1 MRLTIKDHIRESRLF
16 NERAAVAL
24 FVILALL
31 LLIVA
36 RLVFLQIVSHDH
48 FATLSEVNR
57 ISLVP
62 VAPTRGLIYDRNGVV
77 LAQNLPAF
85 SLELI
90 PEQVRD
96 LDATVA
102 ELRKLIAISDE
113 DVRRFQKQVRQKRAF
128 NSIALRYYLNDEE
141 IARFAVKRH
150 RFPGVEIEARVIR
163 NYPHGTLASHAIGY
177 VGRINEE
184 ELGGLDISDY
194 SGTDFIGKTGVE
206 KFYENLLHGQVG
218 FKQIETNAYGRTLRE
233 LQQTA
238 PVPGQNLYLSLDIAL
253 QRVAEQEFAARRG
266 AAVAIDP
273 QNGEVLAFV
282 SMPGFDPNLFVTGID
297 VQTYNELQNSIDR
310 PLFNRALRGQ
320 YPPGSTLKPFIGLAG
335 LESSKVSMETGTF
348 CPGWYR
354 LPGDTH
360 KYRDWKEH
368 GHGFTTMEKAIVES
382 CDVYFYDLA
391 SNLGIDLMHDYLEQF
406 GFGRPTGID
415 LKEESGGLL
424 PSRQWKRMRR
434 GQPWYPGETIITG
447 IGQGYTL
454 TTPLQLAYA
463 TAVLAMRGAHT
474 PPRLMHTVS
483 IAGKSEQEPARA
495 AALENV
501 PIRNRR
507 NWDAI
512 ITAMKNV
519 VSSERGTA
527 QAIGRKAPF
536 PIAGKTGTA
545 QVFGIK
551 QDEKYVEKEVAERL
565 RDHSLFIAFSPP
577 DNPRIALAVMVENA
591 GHGSTA
597 AAPIARKMIDQYL
610 GSLAQ

>member
-16 NERAAVAL
+16 NERAAIAL
-24 FVILALL
+24 FIVICLL
-31 LLIVA
+31 FLIVA
-36 RLVFLQIVSHDH
+36 RLIYLQIVNHEH

-57 ISLVP
+57 INLVP
-62 VAPTRGLIYDRNGVV
+62 VPPTRGLIYDRNGVV

-85 SLELI
+85 SLEII

-96 LDATVA
+96 MDATIA
-102 ELRKLIAISDE
+102 ALRKLVAISDE
-113 DVRRFQKQVRQKRAF
+113 DVRRFHRQVRQKRAY
-128 NSIALRYYLNDEE
+128 NSIALRYYLSDEE

-150 RFPGVEIEARVIR
+150 LFPGVEIEARVIR
-163 NYPHGTLASHAIGY
+163 NYPLGSLASHAIGY

-184 ELGGLDISDY
+184 ELRELDTSNY
-194 SGTDFIGKTGVE
+194 SGTDFIGKSGVE
-206 KFYENLLHGQVG
+206 KFYEDQLHGQVG
-218 FKQIETNAYGRTLRE
+218 YKQVEMNAYGRTLRE

-238 PVPGQNLYLSLDIAL
+238 PIPGKNLHLSLDIGL
-253 QRVAEQEFAARRG
+253 QRVAETEFAARRG

-297 VQTYNELQNSIDR
+297 VQTYNDLQNSLDR

-320 YPPGSTLKPFIGLAG
+320 YPPGSTIKPFIGLAG
-335 LESSKVSMETGTF
+335 LETGKVTIDTGTF

-368 GHGFTTMEKAIVES
+368 GHGFTAMEKAIVES

-391 SNLGIDLMHDYLEQF
+391 SNMGIDLLHDYLQHFSF
-406 GFGRPTGID
+406 GKPTGID
-415 LKEESGGLL
+415 LRDESSGLL
-424 PSRQWKRMRR
+424 PSRQWKRARR
-434 GQPWYPGETIITG
+434 GQPWYPGETLITG

-463 TAVLAMRGAHT
+463 TAVLAVHGAHT
-474 PPRLMHTVS
+474 PPRLMRD
-483 IAGKSEQEPARA
+483 IRA
-495 AALENV
+495 AGTPEQVRPRAAPAGSI
-501 PIRNRR
+501 PIRNRN

-527 QAIGRKAPF
+527 QAIGRKALF

-545 QVFGIK
+545 QVFSIK

-565 RDHSLFIAFSPP
+565 RDHSLFVAFSPP

-597 AAPIARKMIDQYL
+597 AAPLARKMIDQYL
-610 GSLAQ
+610 GNPAP

>member
-16 NERAAVAL
+16 NERAAIAL
-24 FVILALL
+24 FIVAILLS
-31 LLIVA
+31 ISIA
-36 RLVFLQIVSHDH
+36 RLVYLQILSHEH
-48 FATLSEVNR
+48 FSTLSDENR
-57 ISLVP
+57 ISLIPVP
-62 VAPTRGLIYDRNGVV
+62 PTRGLIYDRNGVA

-85 SLELI
+85 SLVLI
-90 PEQVRD
+90 PEQIVD
-96 LDATVA
+96 MDATIS
-102 ELRKLIAISDE
+102 ELRKLVAISDE
-113 DVRRFQKQVRQKRAF
+113 DIRRFQRQVKQKRSF
-128 NSIALRYYLNDEE
+128 NSIALRFNLSDEE
-141 IARFAVKRH
+141 IAHFAVDRH
-150 RFPGVEIEARVIR
+150 RFPGVEIEARAIR
-163 NYPHGTLASHAIGY
+163 NYPLGALASHAIGY

-184 ELGGLDISDY
+184 ELRDIDTSNY
-194 SGTDFIGKTGVE
+194 SGTDFIGKTGIE
-206 KFYENLLHGQVG
+206 RFYENLLHGQVG
-218 FKQIETNAYGRTLRE
+218 YKQIETNAFGRTLRE

-238 PVPGQNLYLSLDIAL
+238 PTPGKNLYLSLDIGV
-253 QRVAEQEFAARRG
+253 QRVAEMEFAGRRG

-273 QNGEVLAFV
+273 RNGEVIAFV

-297 VQTYNELQNSIDR
+297 VETYNELQNSLDR

-320 YPPGSTLKPFIGLAG
+320 YPPGSTLKPFVGLTG
-335 LESSKVSMETGTF
+335 LESNKIALDTSIF

-354 LPGDTH
+354 LPGDSH

-368 GHGFTTMEKAIVES
+368 GHGFTTMDKAIVES

-391 SNLGIDLMHDYLEQF
+391 LNLGIDLMHDYLAQF
-406 GFGRPTGID
+406 GFGAPTGID
-415 LKEESGGLL
+415 LKEESSGLL
-424 PSRQWKRMRR
+424 PSRDWKRARR
-434 GQPWYPGETIITG
+434 GQPWYPGETLITG

-454 TTPLQLAYA
+454 ATPLQLAYA
-463 TAVLAMRGAHT
+463 TAVLSMHGAHT
-474 PPRLMHTVS
+474 PPHLLRAVGSAT
-483 IAGKSEQEPARA
+483 QEAELLPAPIT
-495 AALENV
+495 NV
-501 PIRNRR
+501 PIRNRG

-512 ITAMKNV
+512 ITAMKRV

-545 QVFGIK
+545 QVFSIK

-577 DNPRIALAVMVENA
+577 ENPRIALAVMAENA

-610 GSLAQ
+610 GNPPP

>member
-16 NERAAVAL
+16 NERAAIAL
-24 FVILALL
+24 FIVAILLSVS
-31 LLIVA
+31 IA
-36 RLVFLQIVSHDH
+36 RLVYLQILSHEH
-48 FATLSEVNR
+48 FSTLSDENR
-57 ISLVP
+57 ISLIPVP
-62 VAPTRGLIYDRNGVV
+62 PTRGLIYDRNGVA

-85 SLELI
+85 SLVLI
-90 PEQVRD
+90 PEQIAD
-96 LDATVA
+96 MDATVS
-102 ELRKLIAISDE
+102 ELRKLVAISDE
-113 DVRRFQKQVRQKRAF
+113 DVRRFERQVKQKRSF
-128 NSIALRYYLNDEE
+128 NSIALRFNLSDEE
-141 IARFAVKRH
+141 IARFAVNRH
-150 RFPGVEIEARVIR
+150 LFPGVEIEARAIR
-163 NYPHGTLASHAIGY
+163 NYPLGTLASHAIGY

-184 ELGGLDISDY
+184 ELRDIDTSNY

-206 KFYENLLHGQVG
+206 RFYENLLHGQVG
-218 FKQIETNAYGRTLRE
+218 YKQIETNAYGRTLRE

-238 PVPGQNLYLSLDIAL
+238 PTPGKNLYLSLDIGV
-253 QRVAEQEFAARRG
+253 QRVAEMEFAGRRG

-273 QNGEVLAFV
+273 RNGEVIAFV

-297 VQTYNELQNSIDR
+297 VETYNELQNSLDR

-320 YPPGSTLKPFIGLAG
+320 YPPGSTLKPFVGLTG
-335 LESSKVSMETGTF
+335 LESNKIALDTSIF

-354 LPGDTH
+354 LPGDSH
-360 KYRDWKEH
+360 KYRDWKEQ
-368 GHGFTTMEKAIVES
+368 GHGFTTMDKAIVES

-391 SNLGIDLMHDYLEQF
+391 LNLGIDLMHDYLAQF
-406 GFGRPTGID
+406 GFGAPTGID
-415 LKEESGGLL
+415 LKDESSGLL
-424 PSRQWKRMRR
+424 PSRDWKRARR
-434 GQPWYPGETIITG
+434 GQPWYPGETLITG

-454 TTPLQLAYA
+454 ATPLQLAYA
-463 TAVLAMRGAHT
+463 TAVLSMHGAHT
-474 PPRLMHTVS
+474 PPHLLRAVGSAAQGTELL
-483 IAGKSEQEPARA
+483 PAPIT
-495 AALENV
+495 NV
-501 PIRNRR
+501 PIRNRG

-512 ITAMKNV
+512 ITAMKRV

-545 QVFGIK
+545 QVFSIK

-577 DNPRIALAVMVENA
+577 ENPRIALAVMAENA

-610 GSLAQ
+610 GNLPP

>member
-16 NERAAVAL
+16 NERAAFALVA
-24 FVILALL
+24 VLL
-31 LLIVA
+31 LLMVGIA
-36 RLVFLQIVSHDH
+36 RLVYLQIISHEH
-48 FATLSEVNR
+48 FSTLSDVNR

-62 VAPTRGLIYDRNGVV
+62 VPPTRGLIYDRNGVV

-85 SLELI
+85 SLVLI
-90 PEQVRD
+90 PEQISD
-96 LDATVA
+96 MDATIS
-102 ELRKLIAISDE
+102 ELRKLVTISDE
-113 DVRRFQKQVRQKRAF
+113 DVRRFHRQVKQKRAF
-128 NSIALRYYLNDEE
+128 NSIALRFNLNDEE
-141 IARFAVKRH
+141 IARFAVRRH
-150 RFPGVEIEARVIR
+150 LFPGVEIEARAIR
-163 NYPHGTLASHAIGY
+163 NYPLGTLASHAIGY

-184 ELGGLDISDY
+184 ELRDIDASNY
-194 SGTDFIGKTGVE
+194 SGTDFIGKTGIE
-206 KFYENLLHGQVG
+206 RFYENLLHGQVG

-233 LQQTA
+233 LQQSA
-238 PVPGQNLYLSLDIAL
+238 PTPGKNLYLSLDIGV
-253 QRVAEQEFAARRG
+253 QRVAEAEFAGRRG

-273 QNGEVLAFV
+273 RSGEVIAFV

-297 VQTYNELQNSIDR
+297 VGTYSELQTSLDR

-335 LESSKVSMETGTF
+335 LESNKITLDAATF

-354 LPGDTH
+354 LPGDPH
-360 KYRDWKEH
+360 KYRDWKER
-368 GHGFTTMEKAIVES
+368 GHGFTTMDKAIVES

-391 SNLGIDLMHDYLEQF
+391 STLGIDLMHDFLAQF
-406 GFGRPTGID
+406 SFGQPTGID
-415 LKEESGGLL
+415 LRDESSGLL
-424 PSRQWKRMRR
+424 PSRQWKRARR
-434 GQPWYPGETIITG
+434 GQPWYPGETLITG

-463 TAVLAMRGAHT
+463 TAVLATHGAHT
-474 PPRLMHTVS
+474 PPHLLRAVGTGGTPQTERL
-483 IAGKSEQEPARA
+483 PAPMT
-495 AALENV
+495 NV
-501 PIRNRR
+501 PVKSRG

-512 ITAMKNV
+512 ITAMRHV

-551 QDEKYVEKEVAERL
+551 QDEKYVEKDVAERL
-565 RDHSLFIAFSPP
+565 RDHSLFIAFAPAE
-577 DNPRIALAVMVENA
+577 DPRIALAVMVENA

-597 AAPIARKMIDQYL
+597 AAPLARKMIDQYL
-610 GSLAQ
+610 GNPPP